1 MTDTVAN
8 RLAGHRVTVVSNE
21 QPGRRM
27 AGPAIR
33 ATNLARQLLVAG
45 ADVTLACPRLP
56 DIDLELPVRVF
67 DSPSAAKFR
76 SMARSCDV
84 VVTQPQRVDVASGLH
99 RGTAAV
105 VYDCYVPSFVEY
117 PASLSVQG
125 MSSRKRAKLIQRNQL
140 EYATAVDCGDAFL
153 VASQR
158 QRDFL
163 VGALGQAGRLQ
174 DIGTD
179 HASEFPQV
187 SVVPFGLPVG
197 APRISEA
204 SPLRGRLVPD
214 DAVVAL
220 WTGGVWNWFDP
231 LTVIRG
237 VARARAHVEK
247 LHLVFLASG
256 HPSSAFQGQDAAT
269 SALASPEV
277 AGLVDSGVVVFA
289 DDWVPYDDRGSF
301 LADADMGVCAFY
313 DSLET
318 RMSFRTR
325 FLDHLWAGLPTVT
338 TSGGVLSELMCS
350 HSAGVC
356 LPAGDTDAWA
366 AALIELSSDVALRR
380 QMSGAARQLA
390 ERFTWPQVAAPL
402 VRLVAEMHEGQ
413 RGPRRQPGPARLA
426 NYLAVAA
433 ENRWR

>member
-1 MTDTVAN
+1 
-8 RLAGHRVTVVSNE
+8 
-21 QPGRRM
+21 M

-56 DIDLELPVRVF
+56 DIDLELPIRTF
-67 DSPSAAKFR
+67 NSPNAAQFR

-84 VVTQPQRVDVASGLH
+84 IVTQPQRVDVAAGLH

-117 PASLSVQG
+117 PSSLSTDG
-125 MSSRKRAKLIQRNQL
+125 MSPRKRAKLIQRNQL
-140 EYATAVDCGDAFL
+140 EYATAIDCGDAFL

-174 DIGTD
+174 NIGTD
-179 HASEFPQV
+179 HPSMFPQV
-187 SVVPFGLPVG
+187 SVVPFGLPDG
-197 APRISEA
+197 APRISEI

-237 VARARAHVEK
+237 VARARAQVEK

-256 HPSSAFQGQDAAT
+256 HPSSAFQGQDAAA

-277 AGLVDSGVVVFA
+277 AELVDSGVVVFA
-289 DDWVPYDDRGSF
+289 DDWVPYDDRGSY
-301 LADADMGVCAFY
+301 LTDADLGVCAFF

-338 TSGGVLSELMCS
+338 TSGGVLSELMCREG
-350 HSAGVC
+350 AGVC
-356 LPAGDTDAWA
+356 VPAGDSGAWV
-366 AALIELSSDVALRR
+366 AALTELSSD
-380 QMSGAARQLA
+380 AARRREMSDAARHLA

-402 VRLVAEMHEGQ
+402 VQIVATMGWSQ
-413 RGPRRQPGPARLA
+413 LGPRRHPGPARVA

-433 ENRWR
+433 ENRLR